1 MKKRLV
7 AILIA
12 ILISISINP
21 SSFAESATR
30 VDISV
35 NDAKLT
41 PDSPAYISS
50 TNRTMVPVSFISQAL
65 KFDTT
70 WDNAKREAT
79 IKANGKTL
87 VIPMGVPYAYV
98 DGVKTE
104 MDPGKGTIALIRDG
118 RTMVPIKF
126 IASTFD
132 VDVVWVA
139 YPIGGGLVKISTKGF
154 VPIVVEPVTNNYPV
168 VPGNHQFSEGKVL
181 TPEQVPGSKEAKYG
195 NPAINIQLTDLN
207 TVSLGSKLTIYPK
220 DIVVV
225 KGEKG
230 TAAEGKEFIYMKASG
245 GGSAD
250 ALVYVNG
257 KKVNTLQVG
266 DPRNTGWM
274 VLGDTSGFQADY
286 LLFYGMTDGNAKLIP
301 MPSKA
306 DTNGKVYNSLEEAKR
321 EN

>member
-181 TPEQVPGSKEAKYG
+181 TYDQVPGSKQPLGGSEPPK
-195 NPAINIQLTDLN
+195 IQLTDLN

-230 TAAEGKEFIYMKASG
+230 TAAESKDWIYIKSSG
-245 GGSAD
+245 GGAAD
-250 ALVYVNG
+250 ALVYLNG
-257 KKVNTLQVG
+257 KKTSTLMVS
-266 DPRNTGWM
+266 DINGWTM
-274 VLGDTSGFQADY
+274 LGSTSLWQADY
-286 LLFYGMTDGNAKLIP
+286 LLFYGMTDGSAKMVP